1 MGGGLGLQEKQ
12 GATAG
17 EGERRRDGPP
27 QETPSP
33 CTHGLLEGRV
43 PLEQTMGGKR
53 PLAWATGDWALLVRA
68 TGGWA
73 PLVWAKGRRGLGT
86 TRYLLRDLQVAGTN
100 HSSHLRN
107 QGEVWTVTTR
117 GL

>member
-1 MGGGLGLQEKQ
+1 M
-12 GATAG
+12 
-17 EGERRRDGPP
+17 
-27 QETPSP
+27 
-33 CTHGLLEGRV
+33 